1 MKRHAWFLAV
11 IGAAVVS
18 STLATGCRSGARRS
32 PPTRASAEAKA
43 APTEAAP
50 GPTGEPA
57 GQDEAGPR
65 QNQAEPRQDEAEP
78 SPELIEVSGAKLL
91 EQVRSSGYRAVI
103 VNAWASWC
111 GPCRREMPM
120 LLALRTNLA
129 PKGIGVF
136 FVSVDE
142 PSSRPAAVA
151 FLQENAAPLPSYIAE
166 RPLGAFKVALHP
178 NWPGMLPASFLFD
191 NTGKLR
197 YFWGGEAFEPELVK
211 VVDEFLAGT
220 LVDGEARFGL
230 IPGKVEEH

>member
-1 MKRHAWFLAV
+1 VIRRLGFIALACSLV
-11 IGAAVVS
+11 
-18 STLATGCRSGARRS
+18 ATGCRSGERK
-32 PPTRASAEAKA
+32 RAPAASSAAPQATAEA
-43 APTEAAP
+43 APTPVA
-50 GPTGEPA
+50 TEPA
-57 GQDEAGPR
+57 
-65 QNQAEPRQDEAEP
+65 P
-78 SPELIEVSGAKLL
+78 SPEPPASGEWIEVSGPALL
-91 EQVRSSGYRAVI
+91 ERIKTSGYRAVI

-120 LLALRTNLA
+120 LLALSANLA

-151 FLQENAAPLPSYIAE
+151 FLQEHGAPLPSYVAA
-166 RPLGAFKVALHP
+166 RPLGPFKVALNP
-178 NWPGMLPASFLFD
+178 NWPGMLPANFLFD
-191 NTGKLR
+191 ATGKLR
-197 YFWGGEAFEPELVK
+197 YYWGGEVFEDELLK